1 MKTTMKE
8 NVMGKAAQ
16 VMSILVLLVSV
27 GFSAELELGSAIPL
41 ADVKMP
47 DISGEQM
54 SLNNVMGENGLVVI
68 FSCNT
73 CPWVDAWEDRYVELA
88 EAYQKRGVGF
98 VAINSNAAY
107 RNKGDGF
114 GDMQVRAKEKG
125 YNFYYTLDKNSQLAK
140 AFGATRTPHVF
151 MFNDGGKLV
160 YRGAIDDNAQNPK
173 KVEEA
178 YLASALDAS
187 LAGEVIKAAS
197 TKALGC
203 TIKFAD

>member
-1 MKTTMKE
+1 MR
-8 NVMGKAAQ
+8 KAAQ
-16 VMSILVLLVSV
+16 VISILLLLANV

-41 ADVKMP
+41 ADAKMQ
-47 DISGEQM
+47 DISGERI
-54 SLNNVMGENGLVVI
+54 SLNDVMQENGLVVI

-73 CPWVDAWEDRYVELA
+73 CPWVHAWEDRYVELA
-88 EAYQKRGVGF
+88 EAYQEKGVGF

-107 RNKGDGF
+107 REKGDGL

-151 MFNDGGKLV
+151 VFNTDGKLI
-160 YRGAIDDNAQNPK
+160 YRGAIDDNAKNPE
-173 KVEEA
+173 KVEDA
-178 YLASALDAS
+178 YLAAALDAS
-187 LAGEVIKAAS
+187 LAGKVIKAAS

>member
-1 MKTTMKE
+1 MKE
-8 NVMGKAAQ
+8 ENMRKAAQ
-16 VMSILVLLVSV
+16 VIAILILLATV
-27 GFSAELELGSAIPL
+27 GFSAELELGSTIPL
-41 ADVKMP
+41 ADTKMQ
-47 DISGEQM
+47 DISGERIN
-54 SLNNVMGENGLVVI
+54 LNEVMQENGLVVI

-88 EAYQKRGVGF
+88 EAYQKKGVGF

-107 RNKGDGF
+107 RDKGDGL
-114 GDMQVRAKEKG
+114 GDMQVRAREKG
-125 YNFYYTLDKNSQLAK
+125 YNFYYTLDKNSQLAR

-151 MFNDGGKLV
+151 VLV
-160 YRGAIDDNAQNPK
+160 YRGAIDDNAKNPK

-178 YLASALDAS
+178 YLAAALDAS
-187 LAGEVIKAAS
+187 LAGKVIEAAS